1 MCLPPVI
8 KLYEEAGGV
17 MIMESSWRDIL
28 KINVSEDWIEEHLIT
43 QEEYDKLSNEEKVKY
58 HRNLF
63 AKYRRVNLGH
73 TKEAKY
79 HVNNTKRL
87 LNNPKTAVNKPHP
100 TEEKDFKHK
109 HGGRRLHGP
118 YQEITARGQG
128 WKKPKELHNSKYTGR
143 PKVTQQS
150 RVLINQMIIDYFKIY
165 NRRFGRNPTLQ
176 DIENEEGRPLTVDE
190 IDSFKRYAQSR

>member
-1 MCLPPVI
+1 M
-8 KLYEEAGGV
+8 
-17 MIMESSWRDIL
+17 S
-28 KINVSEDWIEEHLIT
+28 IEE
-43 QEEYDKLSNEEKVKY
+43 KARY
-58 HRNLF
+58 HSRVF
-63 AKYRRVNLGH
+63 QKYRREH
-73 TKEAKY
+73 QSSTREAKY
-79 HVNNTKRL
+79 HQNNKKRL

-100 TEEKDFKHK
+100 TEEEDFKHK

-143 PKVTQQS
+143 PNNSKYTGRPKVT
-150 RVLINQMIIDYFKIY
+150 RVPINRMIIDYFTIY

-190 IDSFKRYAQSR
+190 IESFKRYAQSR